1 MSYYIT
7 DDEFIKVWN
16 ELGSPIK
23 VSEHLKLSIRN
34 TYNRRRTIES
44 KHRIELPTSNP
55 QGNGGLTHPTV
66 KKIHQTPGHVRRG
79 ITLEK
84 GVVIVFSDAHFWPD
98 DTTTAFRALIHLIK
112 ELKPKVIVNNG
123 DAFDGGAISRYPRIG
138 FDSKPTVKQELEAC
152 QFYLGEIE
160 DIAKCPLIWTLGN
173 HDARYENILANNASQ
188 FEGVQ
193 GFTLKDHFPRWQPC
207 WSYWV
212 NEDTVIKHRYK
223 GGRTAGYANAL
234 NSGVNIITGHTHV
247 LAVQPITNYNGTI
260 WGVQTGTLAEPNN
273 MQFADY
279 TEDNPKDWRSGFAV
293 LTFDRGQLLMP
304 ELVQVFGEDE
314 VVFRGKIIK
323 V

>member
-1 MSYYIT
+1 MSYFIS
-7 DDEFIKVWN
+7 DDEFIKIWN

-34 TYNRRRTIES
+34 VYQRRRTIET
-44 KHRIELPTSNP
+44 KHKIDLTTTNP
-55 QGNGGLTHPTV
+55 QRNQVP

-79 ITLEK
+79 MELDK

-123 DAFDGGAISRYPRIG
+123 DAFDGGSISRFPRLQW
-138 FDSKPTVKQELEAC
+138 DRKPTVKDELEAC
-152 QFYLGEIE
+152 KFYLGEIE

-173 HDARYENILANNASQ
+173 HDARFETILANNVSQ
-188 FEGVQ
+188 FDGVK

-212 NEDTVIKHRYK
+212 NEDTVIKHRFK
-223 GGRTAGYANAL
+223 GGRSAGYANAL

-293 LTFDRGQLLMP
+293 LTFERGQLLMP
-304 ELVQVFGEDE
+304 ELVQVFGENE

-323 V
+323 L

>member
-23 VSEHLKLSIRN
+23 VSKQLKLSIRN
-34 TYNRRRTIES
+34 VYSRRRNIET
-44 KHRIELPTSNP
+44 KHKIDLSTTDP
-55 QGNGGLTHPTV
+55 QGNGV
-66 KKIHQTPGHVRRG
+66 IKKIHQTPGHVRRG
-79 ITLEK
+79 IELDK

-98 DTTTAFRALIHLIK
+98 DTTTAFRALIHFIK
-112 ELKPKVIVNNG
+112 LLKPSVIVNNG
-123 DAFDGGAISRYPRIG
+123 DAFDGGAISRFPRIG
-138 FDSKPTVKQELEAC
+138 WDSKPTVKQELEAC

-173 HDARYENILANNASQ
+173 HDARFETVLANNSSQ
-188 FEGVQ
+188 FEGVK

-212 NEDTVIKHRYK
+212 NEDTVIKHRFK
-223 GGRTAGYANAL
+223 GGRSAGYANAL

-293 LTFDRGQLLMP
+293 LTFERGQLLMP
-304 ELVQVFGEDE
+304 ELVQVFGENE

>member
-23 VSEHLKLSIRN
+23 VSEHLNLSIRN
-34 TYNRRRTIES
+34 TYSRRRN
-44 KHRIELPTSNP
+44 IELKYKIDLSTTDP
-55 QGNGGLTHPTV
+55 QRNQKA
-66 KKIHQTPGHVRRG
+66 KKIHQTPGNVRRG
-79 ITLEK
+79 IELDK

-160 DIAKCPLIWTLGN
+160 DIAKCPLIWTMGN
-173 HDARYENILANNASQ
+173 HDARFENILANNASQ
-188 FEGVQ
+188 FEGVK
-193 GFTLKDHFPRWQPC
+193 GFTLKEHFPRWQPC

-212 NEDTVIKHRYK
+212 NEDTIIKHRYK
-223 GGRTAGYANAL
+223 NGRTAGYANAL

-247 LAVQPITNYNGTI
+247 LAVQPITNYNGTL